1 MRPIPPLAVLV
12 FLAAAALSAKTAYDL
27 IGGRAMFPSWFVPAF
42 VAGLAALVS
51 YGGFVTLEIWRA
63 RETARPER
71 NGWVLILLP
80 LSFVCTSAVHQLY
93 PFRPSVVRVYGGLD
107 PVLQLNLTLTGAG
120 FLAALSLAL
129 LYRSGL
135 RERAILGL
143 LILDLL
149 LLVPNDA
156 CANPFNTWWIDTV
169 GASPLMFVPNLYSSL
184 FGIAALLGIRPRW
197 NTAALAAACV
207 GVTLLGLGHM
217 TRVIW

>member
-1 MRPIPPLAVLV
+1 MRRIAVLV
-12 FLAAAALSAKTAYDL
+12 FLAAAALSAKTAFDL
-27 IGGRAMFPSWFVPAF
+27 IGDWAMFPSWFVPAF
-42 VAGLAALVS
+42 VAGLVALVS
-51 YGGFVTLEIWRA
+51 YAAFVTLEIWRA
-63 RETARPER
+63 GSSARLAE
-71 NGWVLILLP
+71 NGLVWGLLA
-80 LSFVCTSAVHQLY
+80 LSFVCTSAVHQFY
-93 PFRPSVVRVYGGLD
+93 PFRPSVIRVWGGLD
-107 PVLQLNLTLTGAG
+107 PVLRLNLLLTGAG
-120 FLAALSLAL
+120 FVAAVSLAL

-135 RERAILGL
+135 RERAVLGL
-143 LILDLL
+143 LVLDLL

-169 GASPLMFVPNLYSSL
+169 GASPLMFVPNLYASL

>member
-1 MRPIPPLAVLV
+1 MRRAAPLAALV
-12 FLAAAALSAKTAYDL
+12 FLAAAALSAKTASDL
-27 IGGRAMFPSWFVPAF
+27 IDARAMFPSWVVPAF
-42 VAGLAALVS
+42 VVGLVGLVS
-51 YGGFVTLEIWRA
+51 YAAVVTLEIWRA
-63 RETARPER
+63 RAVARPGV
-71 NGWVLILLP
+71 NPWVLILLP
-80 LSFVCTSAVHQLY
+80 LSFICTSAVHQFY

-107 PVLQLNLTLTGAG
+107 PTLQLNLTLTGAG
-120 FLAALSLAL
+120 FVAALSLAL

-135 RERAILGL
+135 RERAILGW

-169 GASPLMFVPNLYSSL
+169 GASPLMFVPNLFASL